1 MSDKDLL
8 NKTVGCLLKKG
19 STQQTSIVWDMIK
32 KGHKI
37 EGPEEDMVHPFL
49 DFLISKYILQRD
61 YSQHVSHVY
70 RISDRNKTRLE
81 DKTVEFIDEFLEQ
94 YYDLPTER
102 RKE

>member
-1 MSDKDLL
+1 MSDNDLL
-8 NKTVGCLLKKG
+8 NKTVGCLLEKG
-19 STQQTSIVWDMIK
+19 STEQTSIVWDMIK

-37 EGPEEDMVHPFL
+37 EGSEEDMIHSFL

-61 YSQHVSHVY
+61 YNQHISHIY

-81 DKTVEFIDEFLEQ
+81 YRMVEFIDEFLEQ

-102 RKE
+102 REE